1 MNQAEAFRSLEE
13 KKQQFLAQIPAS
25 AAKLRARYLKN
36 QLEDAVE
43 AAGKHLQAVYES
55 GLEVGPDFG
64 PLQGFAANLKYAF
77 WLEGIHRHLRNC
89 EAVLAE
95 QPGSAPE

>member
-1 MNQAEAFRSLEE
+1 MNRTEAFRSLEDR
-13 KKQQFLAQIPAS
+13 KRLFLARIPAS
-25 AAKLRARYLKN
+25 ASRLRARFLKN

-43 AAGKHLQAVYES
+43 AAGRHLQAVYES

-64 PLQGFAANLKYAF
+64 PLQAVAANPKYAF
-77 WLEGIHRHLRNC
+77 WLEGIHRHLRNG

-95 QPGSAPE
+95 QPG